1 MARQERKYHYIYKI
15 TCKITNRYYIGM
27 HSTDNLNDGYFGS
40 GKRLWFSINYH
51 GKENH
56 IKEILEYCNTR
67 TELIKREEEIV
78 TKELINEDLCM
89 NLVIGGQG
97 GGGCKNFNEEKLLAF
112 TKAGGVACANKMKN
126 DLEFREFKLKLLR
139 NNTILN
145 HKLGKIPKPPDWTG
159 KQHSDETKKILS
171 DLKKGTGIGKS
182 NSQYGTC
189 WITKDGVNKKI
200 KKEELDK
207 YQLEGWVKGRIKK

>member
-56 IKEILEYCNTR
+56 TKEILEYCDSREN
-67 TELIKREEEIV
+67 LSKREEEIV
-78 TKELINEDLCM
+78 TYELINEDLCM
-89 NLVIGGQG
+89 NLIIGGQG
-97 GGGCKNFNEEKLLAF
+97 G
-112 TKAGGVACANKMKN
+112 AGGFKSDEHEINFHKGTSKWLREQWKDKDYRKKN
-126 DLEFREFKLKLLR
+126 LSLLR
-139 NNTILN
+139 EA
-145 HKLGKIPKPPDWTG
+145 GKIAVSSGSLNGRQNFKNKT
-159 KQHSDETKKILS
+159 HSIETKKLLS
-171 DLKKGTGIGKS
+171 TLKQGTGVGKT

-189 WITKDGVNKKI
+189 WITKDGLNKKI
-200 KKEELDK
+200 KKEEINEYIK
-207 YQLEGWVKGRIKK
+207 QGWIQGRK